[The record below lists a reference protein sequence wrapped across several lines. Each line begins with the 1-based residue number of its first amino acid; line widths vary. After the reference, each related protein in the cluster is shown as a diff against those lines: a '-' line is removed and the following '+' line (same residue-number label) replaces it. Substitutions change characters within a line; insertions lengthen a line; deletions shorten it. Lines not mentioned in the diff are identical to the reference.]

1 MALPPADEVTV
12 TCEGADMLGNVALKV
27 PPPAGVMVAVQ
38 GLPVAW
44 LISFSV
50 QVRVTPGVVS
60 VAATV
65 RVALLMRY
73 VALVIVTVSVA
84 GLTTTLTVAAVD
96 VRFGATV
103 LVAVTE
109 KAKDVAAV
117 PAGTVG
123 AVNVCCAPFVPA
135 TGVSVIP
142 AGAVHV

>member
-1 MALPPADEVTV
+1 MTV
-12 TCEGADMLGNVALKV
+12 TWEGADMLGNVALKV
-27 PPPAGVMVAVQ
+27 PPPAGVMVAVH

-109 KAKDVAAV
+109 KVKVVAAV

-135 TGVSVIP
+135 TGVNVIP

>member
-1 MALPPADEVTV
+1 MISAAGPAFYWRTVVTGEVALPPADEVTV
-12 TCEGADMLGNVALKV
+12 TWEGADMLGNVALKV
-27 PPPAGVMVAVQ
+27 PPPAGVMVAVH

-44 LISFSV
+44 FISLRV
-50 QVRVTPGVVS
+50 QVRVTPGV
-60 VAATV
+60 
-65 RVALLMRY
+65 
-73 VALVIVTVSVA
+73 VSVA

-135 TGVSVIP
+135 T
-142 AGAVHV
+142 